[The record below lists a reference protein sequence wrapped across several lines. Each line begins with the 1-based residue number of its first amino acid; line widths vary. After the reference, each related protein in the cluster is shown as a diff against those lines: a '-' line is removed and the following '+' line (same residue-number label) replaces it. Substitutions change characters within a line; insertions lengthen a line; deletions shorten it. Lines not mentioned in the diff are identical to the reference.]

1 MNTIKK
7 IKVCGRTYDL
17 NYPNV
22 GNFIDIKV
30 LETKLS
36 QGSAMLLVN
45 GTGEQLDDFFY
56 ITTYAH
62 FQVLCPDLLKDL
74 KVNSLLELSLDDFQE
89 LLNVYLNDIQPWIS
103 GIQKAVKEK
112 MTSDE

>member
-1 MNTIKK
+1 MSTIKK

-17 NYPNV
+17 KYPNV

-36 QGSAMLLVN
+36 QGSAMSLVN
-45 GTGEQLDDFFY
+45 GTGEQLDAYFY

-74 KVNSLLELSLDDFQE
+74 KVNSLLELSLLDFQE
-89 LLNVYLNDIQPWIS
+89 LLNVYLQEIQPWIAE
-103 GIQKAVKEK
+103 IQQAVKEK
-112 MTSDE
+112 MTVDE

>member
-1 MNTIKK
+1 MNTTKK

-45 GTGEQLDDFFY
+45 GTGEQLDAFFY

>member
-1 MNTIKK
+1 MNTTKRIQ
-7 IKVCGRTYDL
+7 VCNRTYDL
-17 NYPNV
+17 KYPNV

-36 QGSAMLLVN
+36 QGTAMSLVN
-45 GTGEQLDDFFY
+45 GTGEQLDAFFY

-62 FQVLCPDLLKDL
+62 FQVLCPELLKDL

-112 MTSDE
+112 MTADD